1 MPSLFPE
8 AILDAIPAELREV
21 PEKVRTLTGIA
32 VVAAEFDDG
41 FVRAN
46 PDFARA
52 SAVLDI
58 DQHHSSITIR
68 YSRDALTPRIA
79 SHELIHLKRNV
90 LESAPKFFA
99 RVGGDHGQAQT
110 VLLLE
115 NALEHLFVVPEEI
128 AAHTDSEAWWVKECA
143 EAIRRADG
151 HGFTLALHWLF
162 LRQVLTHH
170 EDLAH
175 DCMER
180 LNRMPEFARIAA
192 HLEQKIRKAFPDKA
206 AMQRILL
213 GVLSP
218 TIRERITVARYRIRD
233 GRLHT
238 EKLALPD

>member
-1 MPSLFPE
+1 MPALFPE
-8 AILDAIPAELREV
+8 AILAAIPAELREV
-21 PEKVRTLTGIA
+21 PERVQALTGIE
-32 VVAAEFDDG
+32 VAAAPFDEA
-41 FVRAN
+41 FARAN

-68 YSRDALTPRIA
+68 FSRDALTPRIA

-128 AAHTDSEAWWVKECA
+128 AAHADSEAWWVKECA
-143 EAIRRADG
+143 TAIRSADG

-192 HLEQKIRKAFPDKA
+192 HLEQKIRKAFPDKS
-206 AMQRILL
+206 AMQQILL

-218 TIRERITVARYRIRD
+218 AIRERLTVARYVVRD
-233 GRLHT
+233 GHLHT
-238 EKLALPD
+238 ERITAPA